1 MQKKDC
7 YFLGYISKI
16 IGTNGEVAIF
26 IDADNPSKYN
36 NLKYILVEIN
46 EQLIPYF
53 ISSIKINGSSAR
65 VLFEDVDST
74 EKAQS
79 LTSKQLFLPLEM
91 LPELKG
97 NKFYFHEV
105 IGFTVIDKVK
115 GNIGTIASII
125 ESTSNPIM
133 QIIYNEKEILIPII
147 KNVIK
152 KVDRE
157 NKTIEIEAPEGLI
170 DIYLELN

>member
-97 NKFYFHEV
+97 NKFYLFW
-105 IGFTVIDKVK
+105 
-115 GNIGTIASII
+115 A
-125 ESTSNPIM
+125 
-133 QIIYNEKEILIPII
+133 Q
-147 KNVIK
+147 
-152 KVDRE
+152 
-157 NKTIEIEAPEGLI
+157 EGLVK
-170 DIYLELN
+170 LR